1 MVLTRTI
8 FIQDGLPTYEDYSS
22 STGHTW
28 WVSVSF
34 SPSESEHSGEDLMDL
49 AIQRLQAGLFKIKQ
63 GTAMHHQHPL
73 YVSFPV
79 DLSLPEDDWVP
90 LAITYAKHYKDD
102 IIAGRISIDSD
113 YLFGSRQL

>member
-22 STGHTW
+22 STGKTRW
-28 WVSVSF
+28 GSVKFSSF
-34 SPSESEHSGEDLMDL
+34 ESERSGEDLMDI
-49 AIQRLQAGLFKIKQ
+49 AIKRLQAGEFKITK
-63 GTAMHHQHPL
+63 GSAMHHQQSL

-102 IIAGRISIDSD
+102 IRAGHISIDSD
-113 YLFGSRQL
+113 YLFGPR